1 MGLGLIDILIV
12 ILIILACV
20 LIAYLII
27 TLKKVNENLAVLQ
40 RDLNNINDRLNP
52 ILENLNEI
60 TKKTLNISSEAE
72 LQVEKVKNFIDSFGS
87 GITKFKSIK
96 NETEPEKRIPLLIKN
111 VSAVVKGVSVF
122 LRELKT

>member
-1 MGLGLIDILIV
+1 LGLIDILIV
-12 ILIILACV
+12 VLIVLACV
-20 LIAYLII
+20 LIAYLIV
-27 TLKKVNENLAVLQ
+27 TLKKVNENLGFLQ
-40 RDLNNINDRLNP
+40 RDLNDINDRLNP

-72 LQVEKVKNFIDSFGS
+72 EQVEKVKDFINSFGS
-87 GITKFKSIK
+87 GVTKFKSIK
-96 NETEPEKRIPLLIKN
+96 AETDPGKRIPLLIKN

>member
-40 RDLNNINDRLNP
+40 RDLNDINDRLNP